1 MWKCKLGDKSPL
13 PECVDG
19 ISDRSLIAGLFAKKF
34 EEACKPNTQEQY
46 KYLKQ
51 EFDVKYN
58 SYCPPV
64 VQSTGLAI
72 TVDMVD
78 RMIGNSEKQESC
90 WCGWYRSGTA

>member
-1 MWKCKLGDKSPL
+1 MEGFWKMWKCKLGDKSPL

-58 SYCPPV
+58 SYVHLSYSP
-64 VQSTGLAI
+64 L
-72 TVDMVD
+72 
-78 RMIGNSEKQESC
+78 
-90 WCGWYRSGTA
+90 GWLLLLLWWIE